1 MKNHTFLFAFI
12 LFSTFLLFRP
22 GATGQTECQELQSE
36 DDIKALIKL
45 GSTVEPVVVVNGE
58 EIDKVDK
65 AAKKIH
71 DNYLELCNLFRAGD
85 YDGMADILGKKAS
98 LKTAD
103 GEFIRGQ
110 GNIEK
115 YWRKMKEEENY
126 ERVEFELVW
135 AVIVHEE
142 RKPIF
147 ARDTDNMIH
156 ENFKYH
162 LIRQSEGKILQ
173 NQDGDGER
181 SGRHTH
187 GCEWVGN

>member
-1 MKNHTFLFAFI
+1 
-12 LFSTFLLFRP
+12 
-22 GATGQTECQELQSE
+22 
-36 DDIKALIKL
+36 
-45 GSTVEPVVVVNGE
+45 
-58 EIDKVDK
+58 
-65 AAKKIH
+65 
-71 DNYLELCNLFRAGD
+71 
-85 YDGMADILGKKAS
+85 
-98 LKTAD
+98 
-103 GEFIRGQ
+103 
-110 GNIEK
+110 
-115 YWRKMKEEENY
+115 MKEEENY